1 MVGIVTLVLMPVI
14 NDDACTYSKRHRKD
28 FVPLEDWGYWHGPRF
43 WQNESSTN
51 CKHFSLQWSTN
62 SFLGVGLSSC
72 LSRASWEV
80 PSGSSCNVRGG
91 YRFSTL
97 CIFGLPRL
105 ALGILVSVGSSQSEA
120 ARFWLLCTRS
130 MILFS
135 QDPWELKGTMQSL
148 GTDNKNSNM
157 ILEVCRPW

>member
-1 MVGIVTLVLMPVI
+1 MMHALTAKGTERTLCLWRTEVTDMVPDSDRMNRRRTANVFLCSG
-14 NDDACTYSKRHRKD
+14 
-28 FVPLEDWGYWHGPRF
+28 
-43 WQNESSTN
+43 
-51 CKHFSLQWSTN
+51 STN

-105 ALGILVSVGSSQSEA
+105 ALGVLVSVGSSQSEA
-120 ARFWLLCTRS
+120 ARFRLLCTRS

-135 QDPWELKGTMQSL
+135 QDPWELKETMQSL
-148 GTDNKNSNM
+148 GTDNKNSN
-157 ILEVCRPW
+157 LVWTEKTYWPLTPWTQNRLYLN